1 MVPQAVL
8 APKVS
13 FVELCV
19 MVLGMARKKAP
30 AKSRTGRPPKGGEAT
45 VHKHSVRLT
54 EADEAVLLA
63 LQAREQARANA
74 LGLVLSPADTLRIA
88 LRREAE
94 RQGLIAPMARA
105 S

>member
-1 MVPQAVL
+1 
-8 APKVS
+8 
-13 FVELCV
+13 
-19 MVLGMARKKAP
+19 MARKKAP
-30 AKSRTGRPPKGGEAT
+30 AKPRTGRPPKGGGAT
-45 VHKHSVRLT
+45 IHKHSVRLT

-63 LQAREQARANA
+63 LQAREQAKADA

-94 RQGLIAPMARA
+94 RQGLVETVAKA

>member
-1 MVPQAVL
+1 MVP
-8 APKVS
+8 
-13 FVELCV
+13 
-19 MVLGMARKKAP
+19 GMARKKAP
-30 AKSRTGRPPKGGEAT
+30 AKPRIGRPPKGGEAT

-94 RQGLIAPMARA
+94 RQGLIEPMAQA